1 MDQSR
6 VIDVK
11 NNENSINGTMDQ
23 SFEVST
29 TSGPTVFE
37 RNPLILVAVLGGLG
51 CASQLIAILIS
62 RGLVG
67 DFSARTFLW
76 VQAVGQ
82 MLQQLVVIQFSLCG
96 AFGGVFCLQR
106 ISRTSCKTLIFLG
119 GSFFLLADYLA
130 VPVALDRINAV
141 RYPVWY
147 KQSCTQKAAWLVVG
161 PVCLVIFI
169 LAIPKSMGSD
179 LVGGD
184 CVTLHEQYDQFLSLM
199 GVPAVACV
207 VACTVLLL
215 VLIRQKSQS
224 SVNSSHDAQSQRPIT
239 LALTVTST
247 VFAIFGILQYLLMF
261 LTFLLRDPHNR
272 AQGVLFLGIGQLLG
286 STGIIIR
293 GPVMLLMK
301 PMRKAFARGL
311 RI

>member
-96 AFGGVFCLQR
+96 AFGTFFVFIRSNKYLYKRCKYLYSQE
-106 ISRTSCKTLIFLG
+106 IQDTVCYDLSRELYLKSC
-119 GSFFLLADYLA
+119 
-130 VPVALDRINAV
+130 
-141 RYPVWY
+141 
-147 KQSCTQKAAWLVVG
+147 
-161 PVCLVIFI
+161 
-169 LAIPKSMGSD
+169 
-179 LVGGD
+179 
-184 CVTLHEQYDQFLSLM
+184 
-199 GVPAVACV
+199 
-207 VACTVLLL
+207 
-215 VLIRQKSQS
+215 
-224 SVNSSHDAQSQRPIT
+224 
-239 LALTVTST
+239 
-247 VFAIFGILQYLLMF
+247 
-261 LTFLLRDPHNR
+261 
-272 AQGVLFLGIGQLLG
+272 
-286 STGIIIR
+286 
-293 GPVMLLMK
+293 
-301 PMRKAFARGL
+301 
-311 RI
+311 